1 MPKLKPQTRFLM
13 RGSALLVGLLSLW
26 WFLLLSPMLYML
38 KGAAG
43 VFLPIQENA
52 SGDWTL
58 RVPLE
63 RTLPATPQQPVA
75 QQIHSIDFDMP
86 RGDATAFTFS
96 LPVYW
101 AIILAAP
108 GVRRNLRPLLVG
120 TAVMAAVELAM
131 LLVFAEI
138 SARNTAAQLAGGG
151 GDVVAGWARLLGDC
165 APLRHALRGGALAAS
180 RIARGDLPLEQRRGS
195 ASAATSR
202 GSRPTAAR
210 EEAPAL
216 TCLHWWGCF
225 SLPTP
230 ARGRSSLG
238 FLRSRMP
245 PSATLRGTHL

>member
-151 GDVVAGWARLLGDC
+151 GDVVAGWARLLGGYLLASVLPYATPFVVALSLHRGLREEIFPWSNVVK
-165 APLRHALRGGALAAS
+165 APAS
-180 RIARGDLPLEQRRGS
+180 PPPVDRAQRRR
-195 ASAATSR
+195 AKKR
-202 GSRPTAAR
+202 RP
-210 EEAPAL
+210 
-216 TCLHWWGCF
+216 
-225 SLPTP
+225 
-230 ARGRSSLG
+230 
-238 FLRSRMP
+238 
-245 PSATLRGTHL
+245 